1 MGMITFPLYRVVLRM
16 TWSVLQ
22 IEMSSPKDTM
32 VYINK
37 NSTSKSHQIKSGNMA
52 RAHGIFG
59 DISSA
64 SISPFF
70 ITWVPTYS
78 TWTASQ

>member
-1 MGMITFPLYRVVLRM
+1 MGMITFPLYWIVLRM

-32 VYINK
+32 VYINE

-52 RAHGIFG
+52 RTHGIFR
-59 DISSA
+59 DISPA
-64 SISPFF
+64 NISPFF
-70 ITWVPTYS
+70 ITWIPTCS